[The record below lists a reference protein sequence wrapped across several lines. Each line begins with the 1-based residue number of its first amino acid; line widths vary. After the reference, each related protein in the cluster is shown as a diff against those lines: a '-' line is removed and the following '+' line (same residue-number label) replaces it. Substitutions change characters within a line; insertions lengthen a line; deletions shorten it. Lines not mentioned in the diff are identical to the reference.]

1 MSLNYVLLTGAGF
14 SKNWGGWI
22 ANDLWSVILSHPLT
36 QKNDKLKD
44 SLWSNKELGFEN
56 IFDDKA
62 LDAKDK
68 ADYQQVVIDSFVE
81 MHGVL
86 KSPKFT
92 PDKLS
97 HSFSIPNTFSDEIM
111 NNFDGF
117 FSLNQDL
124 FFEYLSIKDW
134 AYPYINNAN
143 EIYDIFQNKKEEI
156 GELKNNLGKM
166 TFTVGTNLTDKTK
179 SKPYYKVHGSLNFK
193 SDNGSNLII
202 MGRLK
207 ENQINDYELLK
218 KYREDFPRIL
228 MNAKK
233 LMIVGYSFKDD
244 YINQIIFDSVMKNNL
259 KIWIIDKSELES
271 LIYNAAQAKFFENNK
286 EFFNEESYKETK
298 RAQFRKK
305 TELEKGELFRKI
317 YDELKGYFKQ
327 SLICI
332 STNNL
337 SIFNT
342 NDLEVSRINRYFF
355 DK

>member
-44 SLWSNKELGFEN
+44 SLWNNKELGFEN
-56 IFDDKA
+56 IFDDKT
-62 LDAKDK
+62 LDTKDK
-68 ADYQQVVIDSFVE
+68 AEYQQVVIDSFVD
-81 MHGVL
+81 MHGAL
-86 KSPKFT
+86 KTIRLAPGNLNQSLSRPSKF
-92 PDKLS
+92 S
-97 HSFSIPNTFSDEIM
+97 GEIM

-124 FFEYLSIKDW
+124 FFEFLPIKDW
-134 AYPYINNAN
+134 IYPYIKKVD
-143 EIYDIFQNKKEEI
+143 EIYEIFQNQKEKI
-156 GELKNNLGKM
+156 WELKNNLEKM
-166 TFTVGTNLTDKTK
+166 TFTIGTNLTDKTK
-179 SKPYYKVHGSLNFK
+179 SKPYYKLHGSLNFK

-233 LMIVGYSFKDD
+233 LMIVGYSFKDG
-244 YINQIIFDSVMKNNL
+244 YINQIIFDSVIKNNL

-286 EFFNEESYKETK
+286 EFFNEESYKEIK
-298 RAQFRKK
+298 RAQFRPK
-305 TELEKGELFRKI
+305 TELEKGELFRKV

-332 STNNL
+332 SCNSLNL
-337 SIFNT
+337 I
-342 NDLEVSRINRYFF
+342 
-355 DK
+355 